1 VAALKAEVSQLP
13 QLVSTDTQG
22 YRVVAYA
29 QGYRGVAYAHV
40 TALLAEAVKELRAR
54 QESEVAA
61 LKAEV
66 SQLRALVQE
75 LLLEQKR
82 GL

>member
-1 VAALKAEVSQLP
+1 V
-13 QLVSTDTQG
+13 QG
-22 YRVVAYA
+22 FK
-29 QGYRGVAYAHV
+29 GVTNAHV
-40 TALLAEAVKELRAR
+40 TAVLADAVKELSPR

-75 LLLEQKR
+75 LLLLQQRPE
-82 GL
+82 